1 MDGPLDYA
9 YYDIHA
15 LYTKVITI
23 ANKATL
29 ISHALEVKKIF
40 EMPFNGS
47 DIFQYHSELQQQ
59 IEMVQAQG
67 ESLGLDS
74 VIPPWMEQSLLLI
87 AAWKSPN
94 YRKIALEFT
103 MDNVQVEIDALV
115 GELQKQQLLTTHL
128 NRSNESGSRSDRP
141 RGDRSDTRVHQ
152 ATTAGVKYCFGFQR
166 GACARGSDCPFV
178 HEKDPSK
185 QDSRPGTSSGGKP
198 QAKMA
203 RDQMPKKQ
211 TNKKGG
217 APRGRGGGRGGSR
230 GGRGEQKDQ
239 KGQSKKK
246 LTKSHVSRMQI

>member
-1 MDGPLDYA
+1 MVVDLTVEPVQAEPLTDKELGLMQAMGISSSMDSFFASTTTLVNVRDGEPESEKTTYFRQDIWSWLEISLSKDIFKWMVWSISPI
-9 YYDIHA
+9 YDIHA

-103 MDNVQVEIDALV
+103 MDNVQVEIDTLV

-128 NRSNESGSRSDRP
+128 NRSNDGGSRSDRP
-141 RGDRSDTRVHQ
+141 RGERSETRVHQ

-166 GACARGSDCPFV
+166 GAVCA
-178 HEKDPSK
+178 
-185 QDSRPGTSSGGKP
+185 
-198 QAKMA
+198 
-203 RDQMPKKQ
+203 
-211 TNKKGG
+211 
-217 APRGRGGGRGGSR
+217 
-230 GGRGEQKDQ
+230 
-239 KGQSKKK
+239 
-246 LTKSHVSRMQI
+246 